1 MSRGGFFGVCIIV
14 LVLKQD
20 IVIWC
25 YLVLLSWCNSKQYFC
40 LLLCPPLIPSVVFVG
55 TCTDLAYEETVA
67 FENAAIDVGIGVGL
81 NPPPFAL
88 VMLPVF
94 PTSTFDEIVGIWGI

>member
-1 MSRGGFFGVCIIV
+1 M
-14 LVLKQD
+14 
-20 IVIWC
+20 
-25 YLVLLSWCNSKQYFC
+25 
-40 LLLCPPLIPSVVFVG
+40 IPSVVFVG

-81 NPPPFAL
+81 NPLPFAL
-88 VMLPVF
+88 VILPVF